1 MALAERNRL
10 YYWDLHDRLYKSS
23 IGAHNGG
30 PVASIHFD
38 RTGGRIAS
46 CGEDG
51 SLRIWDVRQHRQLAC
66 YLPQSRDGNANCLDW
81 SGDVIAAGCKDGKI
95 RLFDAATLAQSDTLD
110 YEGDA
115 VLRIQFSPSGQW
127 LATAGSGNHVWIW
140 DLQQG
145 KVVEKLKTI
154 TTPRFAF
161 SPGSDSIAFGIGSAV
176 TIHKLPVRQSQ
187 SHLLD
192 HVDEYVDH
200 KQRSSA
206 AADRNRRRMSFMGTL
221 TMSLPWPFRHR
232 AAISAVACAGGE
244 IRVWDLSPQRGDAT
258 TQREKIL
265 DPTTLFTLHGHDK
278 SVRAMIF
285 SSDGSLLV
293 SGGDDGTI
301 RIWDTAS
308 GEQTGFIQTDSG
320 NIQTASG
327 VVTQLSF
334 APEWQTFSIRK

>member
-1 MALAERNRL
+1 MQGRKN
-10 YYWDLHDRLYKSS
+10 SS
-23 IGAHNGG
+23 FRRRY
-30 PVASIHFD
+30 P
-38 RTGGRIAS
+38 R
-46 CGEDG
+46 E
-51 SLRIWDVRQHRQLAC
+51 
-66 YLPQSRDGNANCLDW
+66 
-81 SGDVIAAGCKDGKI
+81 
-95 RLFDAATLAQSDTLD
+95 SDTLD

-145 KVVEKLKTI
+145 KVVEKLKTL

-200 KQRSSA
+200 SSA
-206 AADRNRRRMSFMGTL
+206 LAPPPIESTKNVLYGHVDYVTALAFSPSGGHL
-221 TMSLPWPFRHR
+221 
-232 AAISAVACAGGE
+232 AVACAGGE

-334 APEWQTFSIRK
+334 APDGKLLASGNDEGEIDFWGHQDNPGLKRRRQRQYH